1 MNPATIMEHRGAGMP
16 GAKRAGEASASG
28 SGGNEPLRRCIVTGT
43 EAPRSH
49 MLRFVLSPEGQLT
62 PDLAARLPGRG
73 AWVAPSAEAV
83 AQAVKKKLF
92 NRAFSG
98 PAQASADLP
107 GLVERL
113 LAERMV
119 EALGL
124 ARRAGQAVSGAEK
137 VEEFIAQG
145 RAAVVLLAS
154 DAGADAKRRF
164 ARPRP
169 GTALVETLS
178 ADEIGRA
185 FARDRAVHAAV
196 AAGGLGRRLIRDS
209 FRLAGFRPAGA
220 EQRGSDNA

>member
-1 MNPATIMEHRGAGMP
+1 MNLATAMDHGDARMP
-16 GAKRAGEASASG
+16 GAKRAGETRASG
-28 SGGNEPLRRCIVTGT
+28 SSGNEPLRRCIVTGA
-43 EAPRSH
+43 EAPRAR
-49 MLRFVLSPEGQLT
+49 MLRFVLSPEGKVT

-73 AWVAPSAEAV
+73 AWVAPNAEAV
-83 AQAVKKKLF
+83 AAAVKKKLF

-98 PAQASADLP
+98 HAQPPADLP
-107 GLVERL
+107 ALIERL
-113 LAERMV
+113 LAERMI

-145 RAAVVLLAS
+145 RVAVALLAS

-169 GTALVETLS
+169 GVTLVETLS
-178 ADEIGRA
+178 AGEIGRA

-196 AAGGLGRRLIRDS
+196 AAGGLGRRLIHDS
-209 FRLAGFRPAGA
+209 FRLAGFRPVEA